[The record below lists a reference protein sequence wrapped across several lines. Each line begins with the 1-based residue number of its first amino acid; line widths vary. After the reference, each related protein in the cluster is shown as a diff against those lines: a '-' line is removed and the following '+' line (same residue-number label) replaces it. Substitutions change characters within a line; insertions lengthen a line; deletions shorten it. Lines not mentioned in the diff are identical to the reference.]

1 MLKTLVKKQLMEIF
15 RSYFYNAKTNKK
27 RSTAGIIAYIL
38 LFAALMIGLGG
49 MFTGLSVS
57 LCAPLTQAGMSWL
70 YFALMSLLAIF
81 LGAFGSVF
89 NTYAGLYAAKDNDLL
104 LSLPIPVRTLM
115 ASRLLGV
122 YLMGLMYAAVVIV
135 PAVIVY
141 WMRVSAAPMTILGGV
156 LLTVLISA
164 FVLTLSCALG
174 WLVAKV
180 SRKLKRKNFITV
192 IVSLAGIAVYY
203 FFVFKAQ
210 TALEALVANAAL
222 YGEKIKGAAHPLYLV
237 GCVGTGDGRAMLLV
251 SLIVAAL
258 FALMWALLAHSFLK
272 LSTATGASERAVYRE
287 RTLKR
292 QSADAALFQKE
303 LARFTA
309 SPNYMLNC
317 GLGILL
323 LPVAGVA
330 LVIKGGELLPLL
342 QMAFGDRGGCVE
354 VLLCTGV
361 CTIAAMNDMAAPS
374 VSLEGK
380 NLWLAQSLPV
390 TPWQV
395 LRAQERACRDAAM
408 ASMKADGIDYDERIE
423 RLQEVTYPKPLEDL
437 LWPAFHTYC
446 ESVPWANDYR
456 LSPKSVL
463 RDMLE
468 TASDFKGYIA
478 RYGISRSEG
487 TLLRYLSDAYRVLD
501 RTLPPDKRNDELDQ
515 IVEWLGFVVRT
526 TDSSLLDEWAGLDSD
541 DAGMDAAPPQDADV
555 VVKDRKAVSC
565 ETRCSRA
572 SGCSPPRRRASW
584 ESSTRSGAG
593 ASHVGVRLWSAFST
607 STRKCCS
614 TATRARAGT

>member
-15 RSYFYNAKTNKK
+15 RSYFYNAKTNQK
-27 RSTAGIIAYIL
+27 RSKNAVVGYIVLFTFVMIVII
-38 LFAALMIGLGG
+38 GG
-49 MFTGLSVS
+49 MFTVMS
-57 LCAPLTQAGMSWL
+57 LALCVPLAQVGMSWL
-70 YFALMSLLAIF
+70 YFAIMSLMAIF

-141 WMRVSAAPMTILGGV
+141 WMRVSAAPMAILGGV

-272 LSTATGASERAVYRE
+272 LSTATGASGHTVYRE

-292 QSADAALFQKE
+292 QSADAALFKKE

-309 SPNYMLNC
+309 SPNYMLNS

-323 LPVAGVA
+323 LPISGI
-330 LVIKGGELLPLL
+330 LLLWKGGTVVSLLNEVFTS
-342 QMAFGDRGGCVE
+342 QSGCAE

-361 CTIAAMNDMAAPS
+361 CAIASMNDMATPS

-380 NLWLAQSLPV
+380 SLWLAQSLPV
-390 TPWQV
+390 KPWQV
-395 LRAQERACRDAAM
+395 LRAKLKVQLALTALPALVPLACMAFILPVTAA
-408 ASMKADGIDYDERIE
+408 
-423 RLQEVTYPKPLEDL
+423 LPLVFAEAL
-437 LWPAFHTYC
+437 A
-446 ESVPWANDYR
+446 
-456 LSPKSVL
+456 
-463 RDMLE
+463 
-468 TASDFKGYIA
+468 YIA
-478 RYGISRSEG
+478 FSACLGLTLGVARANLTWTSELMPIKQSLAVTIALFG
-487 TLLRYLSDAYRVLD
+487 GWLYAIVFAGLYLWQGWKLGAAAYLAIAAAVTLAVTALLLR
-501 RTLPPDKRNDELDQ
+501 
-515 IVEWLGFVVRT
+515 WLKTKGAQRF
-526 TDSSLLDEWAGLDSD
+526 
-541 DAGMDAAPPQDADV
+541 AA
-555 VVKDRKAVSC
+555 
-565 ETRCSRA
+565 
-572 SGCSPPRRRASW
+572 
-584 ESSTRSGAG
+584 
-593 ASHVGVRLWSAFST
+593 L
-607 STRKCCS
+607 
-614 TATRARAGT
+614 

>member
-395 LRAQERACRDAAM
+395 LRAKLKVQFALTAIPALVPLACMVLVLPLTPALPL
-408 ASMKADGIDYDERIE
+408 IF
-423 RLQEVTYPKPLEDL
+423 VT
-437 LWPAFHTYC
+437 A
-446 ESVPWANDYR
+446 
-456 LSPKSVL
+456 LS
-463 RDMLE
+463 
-468 TASDFKGYIA
+468 YIA
-478 RYGISRSEG
+478 FSACLGL
-487 TLLRYLSDAYRVLD
+487 TLGVMRANLTWTNELAPVKQSLAVAIAMFGGWAYA
-501 RTLPPDKRNDELDQ
+501 
-515 IVEWLGFVVRT
+515 
-526 TDSSLLDEWAGLDSD
+526 LLLAGLYLLLGWRIGATVYLALVS
-541 DAGMDAAPPQDADV
+541 AATIAAALALL
-555 VVKDRKAVSC
+555 KWLK
-565 ETRCSRA
+565 TK
-572 SGCSPPRRRASW
+572 
-584 ESSTRSGAG
+584 GAQ
-593 ASHVGVRLWSAFST
+593 RLA
-607 STRKCCS
+607 
-614 TATRARAGT
+614 AL

>member
-57 LCAPLTQAGMSWL
+57 LCAPLTQAGMGWL

-89 NTYAGLYAAKDNDLL
+89 NTYSGLYFAKDNDLL

-115 ASRLLGV
+115 ASRLLTV
-122 YLMGLMYAAVVIV
+122 YLMGLMYSAVVIL

-141 WMRVSAAPMTILGGV
+141 WVTVSAAPMVLLGGV
-156 LLTVLISA
+156 LLTALISI

-174 WLVAKV
+174 WVVAKV
-180 SRKLKRKNFITV
+180 SRKLKHKSFITV
-192 IVSLAGIAVYY
+192 IFSLAGLAIYY

-210 TALEALVANAAL
+210 TAMEALVAKAAF
-222 YGEKIKGAAHPLYLV
+222 YGEKVKGAAHPLYLV

-251 SLIVAAL
+251 TLAVAVL

-272 LSTATGASERAVYRE
+272 LSTATGASGRAVYRE
-287 RTLKR
+287 RALKR
-292 QSADAALFQKE
+292 QSADAALFKKE

-330 LVIKGGELLPLL
+330 LLIKGGELLPLL

-361 CTIAAMNDMAAPS
+361 CTIAAMNDMATPS

-380 NLWLAQSLPV
+380 NLWLAQSLPL

-395 LRAQERACRDAAM
+395 LRAKLKVQLALTAIPALVPLVCM
-408 ASMKADGIDYDERIE
+408 AFVLPLTPALPLIF
-423 RLQEVTYPKPLEDL
+423 VT
-437 LWPAFHTYC
+437 A
-446 ESVPWANDYR
+446 
-456 LSPKSVL
+456 LS
-463 RDMLE
+463 
-468 TASDFKGYIA
+468 YIA
-478 RYGISRSEG
+478 FSACLGL
-487 TLLRYLSDAYRVLD
+487 TLGVMRANLTWTNELAPIKQSLAVTIAMFGGWAYA
-501 RTLPPDKRNDELDQ
+501 
-515 IVEWLGFVVRT
+515 
-526 TDSSLLDEWAGLDSD
+526 LLLAGLYLLL
-541 DAGMDAAPPQDADV
+541 GWRIGAAVYLALFSAATIAAALALL
-555 VVKDRKAVSC
+555 KWLK
-565 ETRCSRA
+565 TK
-572 SGCSPPRRRASW
+572 
-584 ESSTRSGAG
+584 GAQ
-593 ASHVGVRLWSAFST
+593 RLA
-607 STRKCCS
+607 
-614 TATRARAGT
+614 AL

>member
-38 LFAALMIGLGG
+38 LFAALMIGLIGG

-57 LCAPLTQAGMSWL
+57 LCAPLTRAGMGWL

-89 NTYAGLYAAKDNDLL
+89 NTYSGLYFAKDNDLL

-115 ASRLLGV
+115 ASRLLTV
-122 YLMGLMYAAVVIV
+122 YLMGLMYSAVVIL

-141 WMRVSAAPMTILGGV
+141 WVTVSAAPMALLGGV
-156 LLTVLISA
+156 LLTALISI

-174 WLVAKV
+174 WVVAKV
-180 SRKLKRKNFITV
+180 SRKLKHKSFITV
-192 IVSLAGIAVYY
+192 IVSLAGLAIYY

-210 TALEALVANAAL
+210 TAIEQLVANAAV
-222 YGEKIKGAAHPLYLV
+222 YGEKIKGAAHPLYVFGLT
-237 GCVGTGDGRAMLLV
+237 GTGDVTAMLLSAAV
-251 SLIVAAL
+251 ILAL
-258 FALMWALLAHSFLK
+258 FALTWTLLSRSFLQIT
-272 LSTATGASERAVYRE
+272 TASGASGKAVYRE
-287 RTLKR
+287 KAVKR
-292 QSADAALFQKE
+292 RSIDGALFGKE

-330 LVIKGGELLPLL
+330 LLIKGGELLPLL

-361 CTIAAMNDMAAPS
+361 CTVAAMNDMATPS

-380 NLWLAQSLPV
+380 NLWLAQSLPL

-395 LRAQERACRDAAM
+395 LRAKLKVQLALTAIPALVPLVCM
-408 ASMKADGIDYDERIE
+408 AFVLPLTPALPLIF
-423 RLQEVTYPKPLEDL
+423 VT
-437 LWPAFHTYC
+437 A
-446 ESVPWANDYR
+446 
-456 LSPKSVL
+456 LS
-463 RDMLE
+463 
-468 TASDFKGYIA
+468 YIA
-478 RYGISRSEG
+478 FSACLGL
-487 TLLRYLSDAYRVLD
+487 TLGVMRANLTWTNELAPVKQSLAVAIAMFGGWAYA
-501 RTLPPDKRNDELDQ
+501 
-515 IVEWLGFVVRT
+515 
-526 TDSSLLDEWAGLDSD
+526 LLLAGLYLLL
-541 DAGMDAAPPQDADV
+541 GWRIGAAVYLAL
-555 VVKDRKAVSC
+555 VSAA
-565 ETRCSRA
+565 TIA
-572 SGCSPPRRRASW
+572 AALALLKW
-584 ESSTRSGAG
+584 LKTKGAQ
-593 ASHVGVRLWSAFST
+593 RLA
-607 STRKCCS
+607 
-614 TATRARAGT
+614 AL

>member
-57 LCAPLTQAGMSWL
+57 LCVPLTQAGMGWL

-89 NTYAGLYAAKDNDLL
+89 NTYSGLYFAKDNDLL

-115 ASRLLGV
+115 ASRLLTV
-122 YLMGLMYAAVVIV
+122 YLMGLMYSAVVIL

-141 WMRVSAAPMTILGGV
+141 WVTVSTAPMALLGGV
-156 LLTVLISA
+156 LLTALISI

-174 WLVAKV
+174 WVVAKV
-180 SRKLKRKNFITV
+180 SRKLKHKSFITV
-192 IVSLAGIAVYY
+192 IVSLAGLAIYY

-210 TALEALVANAAL
+210 TAMEALIANAAL
-222 YGEKIKGAAHPLYLV
+222 YGEKVKGAAHPLYLV

-272 LSTATGASERAVYRE
+272 LSTATGASGRAVYRE
-287 RTLKR
+287 RALKR
-292 QSADAALFQKE
+292 QSADAALFKKE

-330 LVIKGGELLPLL
+330 LLIKGGELLPLL

-361 CTIAAMNDMAAPS
+361 CTVAAMNDMATPS

-380 NLWLAQSLPV
+380 NLWLAQSLPL

-395 LRAQERACRDAAM
+395 LRAKLKVQLALTAIPALVPLVCM
-408 ASMKADGIDYDERIE
+408 AFVLPLTPALPLIF
-423 RLQEVTYPKPLEDL
+423 VT
-437 LWPAFHTYC
+437 A
-446 ESVPWANDYR
+446 
-456 LSPKSVL
+456 LS
-463 RDMLE
+463 
-468 TASDFKGYIA
+468 YIA
-478 RYGISRSEG
+478 FSACLGL
-487 TLLRYLSDAYRVLD
+487 TLGVMRANLTWTNELAPIKQSLAVTIAMFGGWAYA
-501 RTLPPDKRNDELDQ
+501 
-515 IVEWLGFVVRT
+515 
-526 TDSSLLDEWAGLDSD
+526 LLLAGLYLLL
-541 DAGMDAAPPQDADV
+541 GWRIGAAVYLALFSAATIAAALALL
-555 VVKDRKAVSC
+555 KWLK
-565 ETRCSRA
+565 TK
-572 SGCSPPRRRASW
+572 
-584 ESSTRSGAG
+584 GAQ
-593 ASHVGVRLWSAFST
+593 RLA
-607 STRKCCS
+607 
-614 TATRARAGT
+614 AL

>member
-15 RSYFYNAKTNKK
+15 RSYFYNAKTNQK
-27 RSTAGIIAYIL
+27 RSKNAVVGYIVLFTFVMIVII
-38 LFAALMIGLGG
+38 GG
-49 MFTGLSVS
+49 MFTVMSIA
-57 LCAPLTQAGMSWL
+57 LCAPLAQVGMSWL
-70 YFALMSLLAIF
+70 YFAIMSLMAIF

-141 WMRVSAAPMTILGGV
+141 WMRVSAAPMAILGGV

-210 TALEALVANAAL
+210 TAMEALIANAAL

-272 LSTATGASERAVYRE
+272 LSTATGASGHTVYRE

-292 QSADAALFQKE
+292 QSADAALFKKE

-323 LPVAGVA
+323 LPVVGVA
-330 LVIKGGELLPLL
+330 LLIKSGELLLLL
-342 QMAFGDRGGCVE
+342 QMAFGDRGGCAE

-361 CTIAAMNDMAAPS
+361 CAIASMNDMATPS

-380 NLWLAQSLPV
+380 SLWLAQSLPV
-390 TPWQV
+390 KPWQV
-395 LRAQERACRDAAM
+395 LRAKLKVQLALTALPALVPLACMAFILPVTAA
-408 ASMKADGIDYDERIE
+408 
-423 RLQEVTYPKPLEDL
+423 LPLVFAEAL
-437 LWPAFHTYC
+437 A
-446 ESVPWANDYR
+446 
-456 LSPKSVL
+456 
-463 RDMLE
+463 
-468 TASDFKGYIA
+468 YIA
-478 RYGISRSEG
+478 FSACLGLTLGVARANLTWTSELMPIKQSLAVTIALFG
-487 TLLRYLSDAYRVLD
+487 GWLYAIVFAGLYLWQGWKLGAAAYLAIAAAVTLAVTALLLR
-501 RTLPPDKRNDELDQ
+501 
-515 IVEWLGFVVRT
+515 WLKTKGAQRF
-526 TDSSLLDEWAGLDSD
+526 
-541 DAGMDAAPPQDADV
+541 AA
-555 VVKDRKAVSC
+555 
-565 ETRCSRA
+565 
-572 SGCSPPRRRASW
+572 
-584 ESSTRSGAG
+584 
-593 ASHVGVRLWSAFST
+593 L
-607 STRKCCS
+607 
-614 TATRARAGT
+614 

>member
-57 LCAPLTQAGMSWL
+57 LCAPLTQAGMGWL

-89 NTYAGLYAAKDNDLL
+89 NTYSGLYFAKDNDLL
-104 LSLPIPVRTLM
+104 LSLPILVRTLM
-115 ASRLLGV
+115 ASRLLTV
-122 YLMGLMYAAVVIV
+122 YLMGLMYSAVVIL

-141 WMRVSAAPMTILGGV
+141 WVTVSTAPMALLGGV
-156 LLTVLISA
+156 LLTALISI

-174 WLVAKV
+174 WVVAKV
-180 SRKLKRKNFITV
+180 SRKLKHKSFITV
-192 IVSLAGIAVYY
+192 IVSLAGLAIYY

-210 TALEALVANAAL
+210 TAMEALVANAAL
-222 YGEKIKGAAHPLYLV
+222 YGEKVKGAAHPLYLV

-272 LSTATGASERAVYRE
+272 LSTATGASGRAVYRE
-287 RTLKR
+287 RALKR
-292 QSADAALFQKE
+292 QSADAALFKKE

-330 LVIKGGELLPLL
+330 LLIKGGELLPLL

-361 CTIAAMNDMAAPS
+361 CTVAAMNDMATPS

-380 NLWLAQSLPV
+380 NLWLAQSLPL

-395 LRAQERACRDAAM
+395 LRAKLKVQLALTAIPALVPLVCM
-408 ASMKADGIDYDERIE
+408 AFVLPLTPALPLIF
-423 RLQEVTYPKPLEDL
+423 VT
-437 LWPAFHTYC
+437 A
-446 ESVPWANDYR
+446 
-456 LSPKSVL
+456 LS
-463 RDMLE
+463 
-468 TASDFKGYIA
+468 YIA
-478 RYGISRSEG
+478 FSACLGL
-487 TLLRYLSDAYRVLD
+487 TLGVMRANLTWTNELAPIKQSLAVTIAMFGGWAYA
-501 RTLPPDKRNDELDQ
+501 
-515 IVEWLGFVVRT
+515 
-526 TDSSLLDEWAGLDSD
+526 LLLAGLYLLL
-541 DAGMDAAPPQDADV
+541 GWRIGAAVYLALFSAATIAAALALL
-555 VVKDRKAVSC
+555 KWLK
-565 ETRCSRA
+565 TK
-572 SGCSPPRRRASW
+572 
-584 ESSTRSGAG
+584 GAQ
-593 ASHVGVRLWSAFST
+593 RLA
-607 STRKCCS
+607 
-614 TATRARAGT
+614 AL

>member
-27 RSTAGIIAYIL
+27 RSKDAVVGYIV
-38 LFAALMIGLGG
+38 LFTFLMIVIIGG
-49 MFTGLSVS
+49 MFTVMS
-57 LCAPLTQAGMSWL
+57 LALCVPLAQVGMSWL
-70 YFALMSLLAIF
+70 YFAIMSLMAVF
-81 LGAFGSVF
+81 LGTFGSVF

-141 WMRVSAAPMTILGGV
+141 WMRVSAAPMVLLGGV
-156 LLTVLISA
+156 LLTVLISL

-180 SRKLKRKNFITV
+180 KRKNFITV

-222 YGEKIKGAAHPLYLV
+222 YGEKVKGAAYPLYLV

-251 SLIVAAL
+251 TFIVAAL

-272 LSTATGASERAVYRE
+272 LSTATGASGHTVYRE

-342 QMAFGDRGGCVE
+342 QMAFGNRGGCAE

-361 CTIAAMNDMAAPS
+361 CTIAAMNDMATPS

-395 LRAQERACRDAAM
+395 LRAKLKVQLALTAIPALVPLACMVLVLPLTPALPLIFVTALSYIVFSACLGLTLGVMRANLTWTNELAPVKQSLAVAIAM
-408 ASMKADGIDYDERIE
+408 FGGWAYA
-423 RLQEVTYPKPLEDL
+423 L
-437 LWPAFHTYC
+437 L
-446 ESVPWANDYR
+446 
-456 LSPKSVL
+456 L
-463 RDMLE
+463 
-468 TASDFKGYIA
+468 
-478 RYGISRSEG
+478 
-487 TLLRYLSDAYRVLD
+487 
-501 RTLPPDKRNDELDQ
+501 
-515 IVEWLGFVVRT
+515 
-526 TDSSLLDEWAGLDSD
+526 AGLYLLL
-541 DAGMDAAPPQDADV
+541 GWRIGAAVYLAL
-555 VVKDRKAVSC
+555 VSAA
-565 ETRCSRA
+565 TIA
-572 SGCSPPRRRASW
+572 AALALLKW
-584 ESSTRSGAG
+584 LKTKGAQ
-593 ASHVGVRLWSAFST
+593 RLA
-607 STRKCCS
+607 
-614 TATRARAGT
+614 AL